1 MEDKLNS
8 KAYQTVSQRMQA
20 EEATCSLTMPNQVEI
35 DEYETIIVV
44 TRKLLTLSFFYILSD
59 AFGDSEEKDGE
70 PRVTVVASAPNKQ
83 GKANLMETLSE
94 DGNINMSNVTNVV
107 VGRVGNLFG
116 KGIGG
121 LSSKLGSGG
130 WF

>member
-1 MEDKLNS
+1 MN
-8 KAYQTVSQRMQA
+8 
-20 EEATCSLTMPNQVEI
+20 
-35 DEYETIIVV
+35 
-44 TRKLLTLSFFYILSD
+44 RKLYHFLSYFRS
-59 AFGDSEEKDGE
+59 AFDGDEEGGGAAS
-70 PRVTVVASAPNKQ
+70 VTSSNSAGRASRSQQNPN
-83 GKANLMETLSE
+83 LIESLSE
-94 DGNINMSNVTNVV
+94 DGNINISNVKNVV